1 MARCV
6 QMGVWKW
13 SEAEGS
19 NGLCGNVHESSSSRC
34 LTRGGSGV
42 GLSRWA
48 PTSTSYSLGQEVSG
62 WLLPLAART
71 LATAPWIL
79 GIVLWALPLEMARP
93 GGRSMFLAPG
103 GLRRWTGQGGAPGA
117 ARSPLGVGDPQIAQA
132 VGIGSVWLPP
142 GPSPLVMPAPY
153 QDDP

>member
-1 MARCV
+1 MGGRGAVISPTRGQGTGVELMAAPWCVVLRMARCV

-19 NGLCGNVHESSSSRC
+19 NGLCGNVRDSSSSRC

-48 PTSTSYSLGQEVSG
+48 STSTSYSLGQEASG

-79 GIVLWALPLEMARP
+79 GIVLWALPLEMAQ
-93 GGRSMFLAPG
+93 L
-103 GLRRWTGQGGAPGA
+103 GAGVC
-117 ARSPLGVGDPQIAQA
+117 SWLLGV
-132 VGIGSVWLPP
+132 
-142 GPSPLVMPAPY
+142 
-153 QDDP
+153 